1 MCPGPCAT
9 QVGVAVMGR
18 EEAGMIVGVA
28 EGAKVGV
35 RVGDRGTTVTV
46 AAVRPKGKAM
56 LLQPDNNK
64 TPIKLITKRRRS
76 IILLSKK
83 KTRRE
88 HFILIRVHY

>member
-9 QVGVAVMGR
+9 QVGVAVVGR
-18 EEAGMIVGVA
+18 EEARVIVGVA

-35 RVGDRGTTVTV
+35 RIGEKGTTVTV
-46 AAVRPKGKAM
+46 AVVRPKGEVM

-83 KTRRE
+83 NAEGAFYPEPR
-88 HFILIRVHY
+88 F

>member
-9 QVGVAVMGR
+9 QVGVAVVGR
-18 EEAGMIVGVA
+18 EEARVIVGVA
-28 EGAKVGV
+28 EGVKVGV
-35 RVGDRGTTVTV
+35 RIGEKGTTVTV
-46 AAVRPKGKAM
+46 TVVRPKGEVM

-83 KTRRE
+83 KNAEGAFYPDPR
-88 HFILIRVHY
+88 L

>member
-1 MCPGPCAT
+1 MCPGPCST
-9 QVGVAVMGR
+9 QVGVAVVGR

-35 RVGDRGTTVTV
+35 RVGDRGTTVNV

-83 KTRRE
+83 KKRGGS
-88 HFILIRVHY
+88 ILP

>member
-1 MCPGPCAT
+1 MCPGPCST
-9 QVGVAVMGR
+9 QVGVAVVGR
-18 EEAGMIVGVA
+18 EKAGAVVGVA
-28 EGAKVGV
+28 AGAKVGV

-83 KTRRE
+83 KNAEGAFYPDPR
-88 HFILIRVHY
+88 L